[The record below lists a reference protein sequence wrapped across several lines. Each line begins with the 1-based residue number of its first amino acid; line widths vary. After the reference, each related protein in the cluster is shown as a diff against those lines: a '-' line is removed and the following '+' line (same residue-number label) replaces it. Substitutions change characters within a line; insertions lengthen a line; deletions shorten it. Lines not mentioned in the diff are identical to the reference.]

1 MLNTQGSSTKTT
13 CYIWPIYI
21 ADGHHEKLLK
31 GYEDDL

>member
-13 CYIWPIYI
+13 RYIWPIYI
-21 ADGHHEKLLK
+21 ADDIVKLLK